1 MEGKISSL
9 IQKAIDNIIAYLTFL
24 LTKQKK
30 NDYKPKDDE
39 LSFARTNTEPCKLSA
54 DFLETLRDAVREN
67 LSGKNAEA
75 FLTEVGVA
83 FHR

>member
-1 MEGKISSL
+1 MLDVMMKL
-9 IQKAIDNIIAYLTFL
+9 TNDKVIIGWLTYL

-39 LSFARTNTEPCKLSA
+39 LSFARTNTEPCQLA
-54 DFLETLRDAVREN
+54 CEFLETVREVAKES
-67 LSGKNAEA
+67 LSGKNLEA
-75 FLTEVGVA
+75 FFMETGVA